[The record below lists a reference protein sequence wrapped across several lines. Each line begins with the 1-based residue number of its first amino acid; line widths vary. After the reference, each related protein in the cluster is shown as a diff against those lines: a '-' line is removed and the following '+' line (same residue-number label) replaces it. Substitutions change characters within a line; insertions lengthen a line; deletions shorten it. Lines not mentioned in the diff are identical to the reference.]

1 MTKELKFAIGL
12 AKKSGKLILA
22 ALNEEQSASAKTVKR
37 DICTSADLA
46 AEKLI
51 VEEIKSKFPTHN
63 IIREEGK
70 NIQNGSDYTWLID
83 ALDGTKYFISGIK
96 FFTTSIALWHKNK
109 PIMGVIYQPGTDE
122 CWFAEKGKGVFLN
135 DRKLKVAQEIQLKNS
150 IISLDINHLS
160 LLTKNEQK
168 ILFERLKKIAGN
180 FYRFRVIGSGSLS
193 LCYLAMGHFDAYFD
207 LSGRQEM
214 WDLGAGLIIAQEAGA
229 KITDLNGSWP
239 GIDSEHLV
247 VTNGKIH
254 DKVLKLLQ

>member
-12 AKKSGKLILA
+12 AKKSGKLVLA
-22 ALNEEQSASAKTVKR
+22 ALNEEQSARAKTVKR

-51 VEEIKSKFPTHN
+51 VEEIKSKFPAHN

-96 FFTTSIALWHKNK
+96 FFTTTIALWHKSK
-109 PIMGVIYQPGTDE
+109 PIMGAIYQPGTDE
-122 CWFAEKGKGVFLN
+122 CWFAEKSRGAFLN
-135 DRKLKVAQEIQLKNS
+135 NKKLKISKENQLKNS
-150 IISLDINHLS
+150 IITLDINHLS
-160 LLTKNEQK
+160 RLTTSEQE
-168 ILFERLKKIAGN
+168 ILFERLKKIASN

-207 LSGRQEM
+207 LSGKQEI

-229 KITDLNGSWP
+229 KITDLKGKWP
-239 GIDSEHLV
+239 GLNANYLV
-247 VTNGKIH
+247 VTNEKIH

>member
-37 DICTSADLA
+37 DIYTSADLA
-46 AEKLI
+46 AERLI

-63 IIREEGK
+63 IIREEGEE
-70 NIQNGSDYTWLID
+70 IRNGADYTWLVD

-96 FFTTSIALWHKNK
+96 FFTTSIALWHKGS
-109 PIMGVIYQPGTDE
+109 PILGVVYQPGTNE
-122 CWFAEKGKGVFLN
+122 CWFAEKGKGAFLN
-135 DRKLKVAQEIQLKNS
+135 QRRLKTSMVDQLKDS

-168 ILFERLKKIAGN
+168 KLFAWLKKVIGN

-193 LCYLAMGHFDAYFD
+193 LCFLAMGHFDGYFD

-214 WDLGAGLIIAQEAGA
+214 KDLGAGLIVAQEAGA
-229 KITDLNGSWP
+229 KITGLNGKWPGLNGS
-239 GIDSEHLV
+239 HLV

-254 DKVLKLLQ
+254 NKMLKLLQ